1 MAADIDEPVGNRVT
15 AMDTSDGIAPRAGTA
30 EVYSAGDNSVL
41 LGAKGERVEGQGH
54 NTNPLGNTPQTD
66 LIDVD
71 PAATNSKEV
80 QQEGM
85 ASMQL
90 VEQAIH
96 KPDPG
101 VEQITQ
107 AGTHLSLLDEPILE
121 DVEYSYPMKTHD
133 LEQPNAVQD
142 PDSESPHIPTETAS
156 RQTPKSDDT
165 GKADLEIQSI
175 MDQFDTEEDPDEASA
190 EQQAELPVR
199 TSSLEK
205 VHSASSIRNAAASS
219 KDPSMDAA
227 RRASRASRASSIRSL
242 SFSKTGRYSLS
253 EGSQPMSPLS
263 SPAIHK
269 ALPPAPDPDL
279 PFDFHR
285 FLDQLRHR
293 TADPVAKFL
302 RSFLFEFGKKQ
313 WMVHEQIKII
323 NDFLVFITGKMSQC
337 EVWKEVS
344 DAEFDNAKEG
354 MEKLVMNRL
363 YSQTYSPAI
372 PGPITSPKGKRK
384 VGDRP
389 AGPYRRGQHQEDI
402 ERDGI
407 LAQKIRIYGWVRPE
421 HLDIPKVDES
431 NERFS
436 KLAQQEILKI
446 GSYRA
451 PRDKVICI
459 LNCCKVIFGLLKN
472 LKSADTSA
480 DTFIPMLI
488 YVTLQANP
496 EHLVSNV
503 QYILRFRNPDKLG
516 GEAGYYVSSLMGAI
530 QFIENL
536 DRTSL
541 TISDEDFEKQ
551 VELAVSAIA
560 EKQAEVLEQDTPRQA
575 EFNEK
580 LDHDRLMFGQS
591 LRSPNPRSPIR
602 GSAEKESNDSDEKL
616 AVGGILKS
624 FQRPLTN
631 IGRMFSDEGSSSQYP
646 ANQHPK
652 PALTPTT
659 PQGLSPSMLDATQEH
674 TNGATESP
682 SRSSRPS
689 KRISAEDAAARQA
702 SAEIAEAQRITRA
715 EHKDVVE

>member
-1 MAADIDEPVGNRVT
+1 MAADIDEPAGNKVV
-15 AMDTSDGIAPRAGTA
+15 AMDTSGGIVPRADTVQANSA
-30 EVYSAGDNSVL
+30 EDNSAL
-41 LGAKGERVEGQGH
+41 LVAKDELAEGQGH
-54 NTNPLGNTPQTD
+54 RTDPSENISQSD

-71 PAATNSKEV
+71 STTTDRKEV
-80 QQEGM
+80 QQE
-85 ASMQL
+85 SMNSMPL
-90 VEQAIH
+90 DGQAIH
-96 KPDPG
+96 KPDPDI
-101 VEQITQ
+101 EQITQ

-121 DVEYSYPMKTHD
+121 NVEYPISTKPHG
-133 LEQPNAVQD
+133 LEQPNIIQD
-142 PDSESPHIPTETAS
+142 GDSDSPQVPAGTVSKQI
-156 RQTPKSDDT
+156 PKSDDV

-175 MDQFDTEEDPDEASA
+175 MEQFDTEEESDEASTE
-190 EQQAELPVR
+190 EQAKLPVR

-205 VHSASSIRNAAASS
+205 VRSASSIRNSTASS
-219 KDPSMDAA
+219 KEPHMDAA
-227 RRASRASRASSIRSL
+227 RRASRASSIRSL

-323 NDFLVFITGKMSQC
+323 NDFLVFITGKMCQC

-372 PGPITSPKGKRK
+372 LGPVASPKGKRK
-384 VGDRP
+384 ASDRP

-407 LAQKIRIYGWVRPE
+407 LAQKIRIYSWVRPE
-421 HLDIPKVDES
+421 HLDIPKVDEG

-436 KLAQQEILKI
+436 KLAQQEILRI

-480 DTFIPMLI
+480 DAFIPMLI
-488 YVTLQANP
+488 YVILQANP

-541 TISDEDFEKQ
+541 TISDEEFEKQ

-560 EKQAEVLEQDTPRQA
+560 ERQAEVLEQDTPRQA

-580 LDHDRLMFGQS
+580 LDHDRLMFSQS

-602 GSAEKESNDSDEKL
+602 GSSAEKESSDFDEKA

-631 IGRMFSDEGSSSQYP
+631 IGRMFSEEGSSSQYP
-646 ANQHPK
+646 AGQHQKSGLP
-652 PALTPTT
+652 PTT
-659 PQGLSPSMLDATQEH
+659 PQGLSPSMLDAVQEH
-674 TNGATESP
+674 ANGATESP
-682 SRSSRPS
+682 TRSSRSSR
-689 KRISAEDAAARQA
+689 KISAEDAAARQA